1 MPCCDVNQCSQ
12 DSIDYILILQPNI
25 YVKGKPIPRPFT
37 SRFTTPVINKSAE
50 EKPDKTVR
58 NKFNRTGESIIIGC
72 ERGTK
77 ENGGERAYES
87 TL

>member
-1 MPCCDVNQCSQ
+1 M
-12 DSIDYILILQPNI
+12 
-25 YVKGKPIPRPFT
+25 IPKPFT

-50 EKPDKTVR
+50 EKPDKTAR
-58 NKFNRTGESIIIGC
+58 NKFNRTGESIIIGY

-77 ENGGERAYES
+77 ENGGEQAYES